1 MTARFPNH
9 ETANVIPT
17 NGNYVASKMELEM
30 DFWGIRYHDSPSNI
44 QYGPTM
50 CEVGARI
57 QARRAVIGRWV
68 WASIDGGPL
77 SQVVDKDKKQYS
89 EGLVKRDWP
98 MRLTIYRK
106 AD

>member
-1 MTARFPNH
+1 
-9 ETANVIPT
+9 
-17 NGNYVASKMELEM
+17 MELEM
-30 DFWGIRYHDSPSNI
+30 EFWGIRHHDSPSNI
-44 QYGPTM
+44 PYGLTM

-57 QARRAVIGRWV
+57 RVQRAVIGRWV